1 MKNKKLILIAVLS
14 LFAVTGCGK
23 SKKDYT
29 SVDKITKN
37 VVDITKQVTPR
48 DDGLIDTDFT
58 YLVTIRC
65 DGNFDDVVNNVD
77 GVYAEYD
84 ENLNLARLYFMSNK
98 ILDNIISD
106 RKNYKRNSRADVQY
120 NIIGYKD
127 KYTVP
132 DNLFL
137 DEDYDEIKATNDE
150 KNKAKEE
157 IDKFY
162 SEILKKLTLED
173 DDDLKNYVDWIINNN
188 DVSNMKI
195 EH

>member
-14 LFAVTGCGK
+14 LLIATGCST

-37 VVDITKQVTPR
+37 VVDVIKQVTPK

-84 ENLNLARLYFMSNK
+84 ENLNLARLYFMSNN
-98 ILDNIISD
+98 ILDNIIND
-106 RKNYKRNSRADVQY
+106 EKHYTTNSIAYVQY

-132 DNLFL
+132 DDLFL
-137 DEDYDEIKATNDE
+137 DEDYDEIEATKNE

-162 SEILKKLTLED
+162 NEILKKLTLED
-173 DDDLKNYVDWIINNN
+173 DDDLKNYVDWIINNT

>member
-1 MKNKKLILIAVLS
+1 MQNKKLIFIIVLS
-14 LFAVTGCGK
+14 LLIVTGCDT

-29 SVDKITKN
+29 SVDEITKN
-37 VVDITKQVTPR
+37 VVDVIKQVTPK
-48 DDGLIDTDFT
+48 DDGLIDTDYT

-65 DGNFDDVVNNVD
+65 DGNFDDIVDNVD
-77 GVYAEYD
+77 GIYAKYD
-84 ENLNLARLYFMSNK
+84 ENLNLTRLYFMSK
-98 ILDNIISD
+98 SILDNIETD
-106 RKNYKRNSRADVQY
+106 EKHYTTAPNAYVRY

-132 DNLFL
+132 DVLFFN
-137 DEDYDEIKATNDE
+137 ENYDEMKATKNE

-162 SEILKKLTLED
+162 NKILKQLTLED
-173 DDDLKNYVDWIINNN
+173 DEDLKSYVDWIINNN
-188 DVSNMKI
+188 DTNNMKI